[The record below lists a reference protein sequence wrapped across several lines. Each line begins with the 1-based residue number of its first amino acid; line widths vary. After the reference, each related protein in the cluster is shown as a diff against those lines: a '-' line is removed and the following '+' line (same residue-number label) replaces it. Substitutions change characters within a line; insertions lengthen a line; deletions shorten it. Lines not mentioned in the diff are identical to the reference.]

1 MDIER
6 MKELIAQR
14 EAIDAELVTVV
25 TGTNKK
31 ERKSLTCSICGGND
45 HTARTCSKKADVS
58 TTTM

>member
-1 MDIER
+1 